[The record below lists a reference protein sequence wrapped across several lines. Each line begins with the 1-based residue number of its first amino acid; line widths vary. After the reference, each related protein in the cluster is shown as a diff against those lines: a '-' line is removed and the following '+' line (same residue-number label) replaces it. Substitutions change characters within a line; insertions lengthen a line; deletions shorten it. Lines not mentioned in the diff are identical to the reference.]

1 MYNCIISNIPL
12 VRNVINHF
20 FEKYIGINLD
30 LTNIAISNMNSIEV
44 NLQNIEAHPNMI
56 NELMLKKSRIKIT
69 KSTIGD
75 FQVQIG
81 ANGIDVKLSKIN
93 LTLMPIEVNSEIK
106 TDSSSK
112 NSYQKSNENT
122 KESLSDKIINFFLSN
137 LRIEIKDLN
146 VYMINYET
154 KKCNMTYF
162 NPCLSIHIPLISY
175 DKDTLVQEPNINFYE
190 IGRAHV

>member
-1 MYNCIISNIPL
+1 
-12 VRNVINHF
+12 
-20 FEKYIGINLD
+20 
-30 LTNIAISNMNSIEV
+30 MNSIEV

-69 KSTIGD
+69 KSTICD

-137 LRIEIKDLN
+137 
-146 VYMINYET
+146 
-154 KKCNMTYF
+154 
-162 NPCLSIHIPLISY
+162 
-175 DKDTLVQEPNINFYE
+175 
-190 IGRAHV
+190 